1 MAIVEQP
8 PSPLVPRLSGVHFFG
23 FDGAP
28 CSQRV
33 SFALAEKGLKRCGQV
48 QWADE
53 KPGTLSAPSGSYLFR
68 QVSLIK
74 HENMTEAFAQIQPNM
89 VVPALVHDGR
99 LVIESMDIVEYIDKT
114 WPYNPLFP
122 ADPDAAAL
130 SRELVDEGKALHVS
144 IRYVS
149 FHWSLGSI
157 GKTDRATQAEIARLQ
172 QSGSPEQLAEF
183 YAKFNDD
190 AIDEATF
197 LRHLQ
202 ALEGAYEIQ
211 QHRLES
217 DGRRYLTGEQFTMA
231 DIIWSIKVLRLIE
244 CGYPLKRNFPVLA
257 AWYDRVAAR
266 PGFRD
271 GVFANNRLFHYGF
284 RLKAFVENL
293 LGRGIRDASRGA
305 AAT

>member
-1 MAIVEQP
+1 MGIIEQP
-8 PSPLVPRLSGVHFFG
+8 LSPLVPRLSGVHFFG

-33 SFALAEKGLKRCGQV
+33 SFALAEKGLKRCAQV

-53 KPGTLSAPSGSYLFR
+53 KPGSLSAPSGSYLFR

-74 HENMTEAFAQIQPNM
+74 HENLTEAFAQIQPNM
-89 VVPALVHDGR
+89 VIPALVHDGR
-99 LVIESMDIVEYIDKT
+99 LVIESMDIVDYIDKT
-114 WPYNPLFP
+114 WPQNPLFP
-122 ADPDAAAL
+122 AEPSTAAL
-130 SRELVDEGKALHVS
+130 CRELVDEGKALHVS

-172 QSGSPEQLAEF
+172 QNGSKEQLAEF

-197 LRHLQ
+197 RQHLQ
-202 ALEGAYEIQ
+202 ALESAYEIQ
-211 QHRLES
+211 QRRLES
-217 DGRRYLTGEQFTMA
+217 DGRPYLTGAQFTMA

-244 CGYPLKRNFPVLA
+244 CGYPLKRNFPALA
-257 AWYDRVAAR
+257 AWYERVAAR
-266 PGFRD
+266 PGFRE
-271 GVFANNRLFHYGF
+271 GVFAKNRLFHYGF
-284 RLKAFVENL
+284 RMKAFVQNL
-293 LGRGIRDASRGA
+293 LGGGIRSASRGA
-305 AAT
+305 AAA